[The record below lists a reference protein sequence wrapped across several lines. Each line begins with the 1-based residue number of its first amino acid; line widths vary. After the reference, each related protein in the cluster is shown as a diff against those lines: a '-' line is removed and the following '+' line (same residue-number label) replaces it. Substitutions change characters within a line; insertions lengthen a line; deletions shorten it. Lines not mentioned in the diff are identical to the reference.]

1 MPAYMIAL
9 AVCMG
14 LQAVNRT
21 FPGKNGLLLTWLMYA
36 FEALLYVLGI
46 YLGIH
51 PSPDTPTVSF
61 IAFLLAV
68 PLLFV
73 MRPIQHILNVV
84 FFDGIFILTCF
95 LFKSKET
102 LPVDILDGVVFGAVS
117 CIISTFI
124 MLSMHE
130 NFSIRHKLLGI
141 AETDL
146 NVGLKN
152 RNAYES
158 QMRDYPMHCSSTLS
172 CVYLD
177 VNGLHEL
184 NNTRGHA
191 AGDEML
197 KTVAAK
203 VRDIFGEEYSYRV
216 GGDEFVAFAMDKLL
230 RRIGLSGRSIVPML
244 IGFGCTVPGV
254 MASRTLPSE
263 RDRKMTIL
271 LTPFMSCSAK
281 LPIYSLFAVTF
292 FPEYAALVMVGLY
305 FLGILVGIG
314 MAFLLKGTLFKG
326 EAVPFV
332 MELPNYRLPGL
343 KNVAQLLWEK
353 ARDFLERAFT
363 VIFLATIIIWF
374 LQNFDFQLS
383 LTADPQE
390 SILAWIAS
398 GIAPLF
404 APLGFGDWRVS
415 TALITG
421 FMAKES
427 VVSTLTILYGS
438 AAALGAALSPAAAAP
453 LLVFCLLYTP
463 CIAAVASVKREMGGR
478 WATVMVVNQCVVA
491 WLAALVVR
499 FLAVAVL

>member
-1 MPAYMIAL
+1 MRWIFSFWELHDKIRKTRRIKGKVRPRAVRGRMRFEKRMAMEALRRLLYAEMSREEYKACLPDIQSSNRQRVTAYLGIACAFLTVLGILSGALEFLRPNMLAYMIAL

-14 LQAVNRT
+14 LQAVNRA

-51 PSPDTPTVSF
+51 PSPDAPTVSF

-102 LPVDILDGVVFGAVS
+102 LPVDILDGMVFGAVS

-158 QMRDYPMHCSSTLS
+158 QMHDYPMHCSSTLS

-203 VRDIFGEEYSYRV
+203 VRDIFGEKYSYRV
-216 GGDEFVAFAMDKLL
+216 GGDEFVAFAMDKSAEEM
-230 RRIGLSGRSIVPML
+230 RAL
-244 IGFGCTVPGV
+244 IHKLVQEVDEAGYSVAVGT
-254 MASRTLPSE
+254 ATH
-263 RDRKMTIL
+263 
-271 LTPFMSCSAK
+271 SAGG
-281 LPIYSLFAVTF
+281 IDMEV
-292 FPEYAALVMVGLY
+292 LVKSAETRMYL
-305 FLGILVGIG
+305 
-314 MAFLLKGTLFKG
+314 AK
-326 EAVPFV
+326 E
-332 MELPNYRLPGL
+332 EHYRLAG
-343 KNVAQLLWEK
+343 KT
-353 ARDFLERAFT
+353 R
-363 VIFLATIIIWF
+363 
-374 LQNFDFQLS
+374 
-383 LTADPQE
+383 
-390 SILAWIAS
+390 
-398 GIAPLF
+398 G
-404 APLGFGDWRVS
+404 
-415 TALITG
+415 
-421 FMAKES
+421 
-427 VVSTLTILYGS
+427 
-438 AAALGAALSPAAAAP
+438 
-453 LLVFCLLYTP
+453 
-463 CIAAVASVKREMGGR
+463 
-478 WATVMVVNQCVVA
+478 
-491 WLAALVVR
+491 
-499 FLAVAVL
+499 

>member
-1 MPAYMIAL
+1 MRWIFSFWELHDKIRKTRRIKGKVRPRAVRGRMRFEKRMAMEALRKLLYAEMSREEYKACLPDIQRSNRQRVTAYLGIACAFLTVLWILSGALEFLRPNMLAYMIAL

-14 LQAVNRT
+14 LQAVNRA

-216 GGDEFVAFAMDKLL
+216 GGDEFVAFAMDKSAEEM
-230 RRIGLSGRSIVPML
+230 RAL
-244 IGFGCTVPGV
+244 IHKLVQEVDEAGYSVAVGT
-254 MASRTLPSE
+254 ATH
-263 RDRKMTIL
+263 
-271 LTPFMSCSAK
+271 SAGG
-281 LPIYSLFAVTF
+281 IDMEV
-292 FPEYAALVMVGLY
+292 LVKSAETRMYL
-305 FLGILVGIG
+305 
-314 MAFLLKGTLFKG
+314 AK
-326 EAVPFV
+326 E
-332 MELPNYRLPGL
+332 EHYRLAG
-343 KNVAQLLWEK
+343 KT
-353 ARDFLERAFT
+353 R
-363 VIFLATIIIWF
+363 
-374 LQNFDFQLS
+374 
-383 LTADPQE
+383 
-390 SILAWIAS
+390 
-398 GIAPLF
+398 G
-404 APLGFGDWRVS
+404 
-415 TALITG
+415 
-421 FMAKES
+421 
-427 VVSTLTILYGS
+427 
-438 AAALGAALSPAAAAP
+438 
-453 LLVFCLLYTP
+453 
-463 CIAAVASVKREMGGR
+463 
-478 WATVMVVNQCVVA
+478 
-491 WLAALVVR
+491 
-499 FLAVAVL
+499 

>member
-1 MPAYMIAL
+1 MEALRRLLLYAEMSREKYKACLPDIQRSNRQRVTAYLGIACAFLTVLWILSGVLEFLRPNMLAYMIAL

-46 YLGIH
+46 H

-84 FFDGIFILTCF
+84 FFDGVFILTCF

-102 LPVDILDGVVFGAVS
+102 LPVDILDGMVFGAVS

-158 QMRDYPMHCSSTLS
+158 QMHDYPMHCSSTLS

-203 VRDIFGEEYSYRV
+203 VRDIFGEKYSYRV
-216 GGDEFVAFAMDKLL
+216 GGDEFVAFAMDKSAEEM
-230 RRIGLSGRSIVPML
+230 RAL
-244 IGFGCTVPGV
+244 IHKLVQEVDEAGYSVAVGT
-254 MASRTLPSE
+254 ATH
-263 RDRKMTIL
+263 
-271 LTPFMSCSAK
+271 SAGG
-281 LPIYSLFAVTF
+281 IDMEV
-292 FPEYAALVMVGLY
+292 LVKSAETRMYL
-305 FLGILVGIG
+305 
-314 MAFLLKGTLFKG
+314 AK
-326 EAVPFV
+326 E
-332 MELPNYRLPGL
+332 ENYRLAG
-343 KNVAQLLWEK
+343 KT
-353 ARDFLERAFT
+353 R
-363 VIFLATIIIWF
+363 
-374 LQNFDFQLS
+374 
-383 LTADPQE
+383 
-390 SILAWIAS
+390 
-398 GIAPLF
+398 G
-404 APLGFGDWRVS
+404 
-415 TALITG
+415 
-421 FMAKES
+421 
-427 VVSTLTILYGS
+427 
-438 AAALGAALSPAAAAP
+438 
-453 LLVFCLLYTP
+453 
-463 CIAAVASVKREMGGR
+463 
-478 WATVMVVNQCVVA
+478 
-491 WLAALVVR
+491 
-499 FLAVAVL
+499 

>member
-1 MPAYMIAL
+1 MRWIFSFWELHDKIRKTRRIKGKVRPRAVRGRMRFEKRMAMEALRRLLYAEMSREEYKACLPDIQSSNRQRVTAYLGIACAFLTVLWILSGALEFLRPNMLAYMIAL

-14 LQAVNRT
+14 LQAVNRA

-51 PSPDTPTVSF
+51 PSPDAPTVSF

-102 LPVDILDGVVFGAVS
+102 LPVDILDGMVFGAVS

-146 NVGLKN
+146 NVSLKN

-158 QMRDYPMHCSSTLS
+158 QMHDYPMHCSSTLS

-203 VRDIFGEEYSYRV
+203 VRDIFGEKYSYRV
-216 GGDEFVAFAMDKLL
+216 GGDEFVAFAMDKSAEEM
-230 RRIGLSGRSIVPML
+230 RAL
-244 IGFGCTVPGV
+244 IHKLVQEVDEAGYSVAVGT
-254 MASRTLPSE
+254 ATH
-263 RDRKMTIL
+263 
-271 LTPFMSCSAK
+271 SAGG
-281 LPIYSLFAVTF
+281 IDMEV
-292 FPEYAALVMVGLY
+292 LVKSAETRMYL
-305 FLGILVGIG
+305 
-314 MAFLLKGTLFKG
+314 AK
-326 EAVPFV
+326 E
-332 MELPNYRLPGL
+332 EHYRLAG
-343 KNVAQLLWEK
+343 KT
-353 ARDFLERAFT
+353 R
-363 VIFLATIIIWF
+363 
-374 LQNFDFQLS
+374 
-383 LTADPQE
+383 
-390 SILAWIAS
+390 
-398 GIAPLF
+398 G
-404 APLGFGDWRVS
+404 
-415 TALITG
+415 
-421 FMAKES
+421 
-427 VVSTLTILYGS
+427 
-438 AAALGAALSPAAAAP
+438 
-453 LLVFCLLYTP
+453 
-463 CIAAVASVKREMGGR
+463 
-478 WATVMVVNQCVVA
+478 
-491 WLAALVVR
+491 
-499 FLAVAVL
+499 

>member
-1 MPAYMIAL
+1 MRWIFSFWELHDKIRKNRRIKGKVRPRAVRGRMRFEKRMAMEALRKLLYAEMSREEYKACLPDIQRSNRQRVTAYLGIACAFLTVLWILSGALEFLRPNMPAYMIAL

-102 LPVDILDGVVFGAVS
+102 LPVDILDGMVFGAVS

-216 GGDEFVAFAMDKLL
+216 GGDEFVAFAMDKSAEEM
-230 RRIGLSGRSIVPML
+230 RAL
-244 IGFGCTVPGV
+244 IHKLVQEVDEAGYSVAVGT
-254 MASRTLPSE
+254 ATH
-263 RDRKMTIL
+263 
-271 LTPFMSCSAK
+271 SAGG
-281 LPIYSLFAVTF
+281 IDMEV
-292 FPEYAALVMVGLY
+292 LVKSAETRMYL
-305 FLGILVGIG
+305 
-314 MAFLLKGTLFKG
+314 AK
-326 EAVPFV
+326 E
-332 MELPNYRLPGL
+332 EHYRLAG
-343 KNVAQLLWEK
+343 K
-353 ARDFLERAFT
+353 T
-363 VIFLATIIIWF
+363 
-374 LQNFDFQLS
+374 
-383 LTADPQE
+383 
-390 SILAWIAS
+390 
-398 GIAPLF
+398 
-404 APLGFGDWRVS
+404 
-415 TALITG
+415 
-421 FMAKES
+421 
-427 VVSTLTILYGS
+427 
-438 AAALGAALSPAAAAP
+438 
-453 LLVFCLLYTP
+453 
-463 CIAAVASVKREMGGR
+463 RE
-478 WATVMVVNQCVVA
+478 
-491 WLAALVVR
+491 
-499 FLAVAVL
+499 

>member
-1 MPAYMIAL
+1 MRWMFSFWELHDKIRKTRRTKGKVRPRAVRGRMRFEKRMAMEALRRLLYAEMSREEYKACLPDIQRSNRQRVTAYLGIACAFLTVLWILSGALEFLRPNMLAYMIAL

-102 LPVDILDGVVFGAVS
+102 LPVDILDGMVFGAVS

-158 QMRDYPMHCSSTLS
+158 QMHDYPMHCSSTLS

-216 GGDEFVAFAMDKLL
+216 GGDEFVAFAMDKSAEEM
-230 RRIGLSGRSIVPML
+230 RAL
-244 IGFGCTVPGV
+244 IHKLVQEVDEAGYSVAVGT
-254 MASRTLPSE
+254 ATH
-263 RDRKMTIL
+263 
-271 LTPFMSCSAK
+271 SAGG
-281 LPIYSLFAVTF
+281 IDMEV
-292 FPEYAALVMVGLY
+292 LVKSAETRMYL
-305 FLGILVGIG
+305 
-314 MAFLLKGTLFKG
+314 AK
-326 EAVPFV
+326 E
-332 MELPNYRLPGL
+332 EHYRLAG
-343 KNVAQLLWEK
+343 KT
-353 ARDFLERAFT
+353 R
-363 VIFLATIIIWF
+363 
-374 LQNFDFQLS
+374 
-383 LTADPQE
+383 
-390 SILAWIAS
+390 
-398 GIAPLF
+398 G
-404 APLGFGDWRVS
+404 
-415 TALITG
+415 
-421 FMAKES
+421 
-427 VVSTLTILYGS
+427 
-438 AAALGAALSPAAAAP
+438 
-453 LLVFCLLYTP
+453 
-463 CIAAVASVKREMGGR
+463 
-478 WATVMVVNQCVVA
+478 
-491 WLAALVVR
+491 
-499 FLAVAVL
+499 

>member
-1 MPAYMIAL
+1 MFSFWELHDKIRKTRRIKGKVRPRAVRGRMRFEKRMAMEALRRLLYAEMSREEYKACLPDIQRSNRQRVTAYLGIACAFLTVLWILSGALEFLRPNMLAYMIAL

-14 LQAVNRT
+14 LQAVNRA

-216 GGDEFVAFAMDKLL
+216 GGDEFVAFAMDKSAEEM
-230 RRIGLSGRSIVPML
+230 RAL
-244 IGFGCTVPGV
+244 IHKLVQEVDEAGYSVAVGT
-254 MASRTLPSE
+254 ATH
-263 RDRKMTIL
+263 
-271 LTPFMSCSAK
+271 SAGG
-281 LPIYSLFAVTF
+281 IDMEV
-292 FPEYAALVMVGLY
+292 LVKSAETRMYL
-305 FLGILVGIG
+305 
-314 MAFLLKGTLFKG
+314 AK
-326 EAVPFV
+326 E
-332 MELPNYRLPGL
+332 EHYRLAG
-343 KNVAQLLWEK
+343 K
-353 ARDFLERAFT
+353 T
-363 VIFLATIIIWF
+363 
-374 LQNFDFQLS
+374 
-383 LTADPQE
+383 
-390 SILAWIAS
+390 
-398 GIAPLF
+398 
-404 APLGFGDWRVS
+404 
-415 TALITG
+415 
-421 FMAKES
+421 
-427 VVSTLTILYGS
+427 
-438 AAALGAALSPAAAAP
+438 
-453 LLVFCLLYTP
+453 
-463 CIAAVASVKREMGGR
+463 RE
-478 WATVMVVNQCVVA
+478 
-491 WLAALVVR
+491 
-499 FLAVAVL
+499 

>member
-1 MPAYMIAL
+1 MFSFWELHDKIRKTRRTKGKVRPRAVRGRMRFEKRMAMEALRRLLYAEMSREEYKACLPDIQRSNRQRVTAYLGIACAFLTVLWILSGALEFLRPNMLAYMIAL

-14 LQAVNRT
+14 LQAVNRA

-73 MRPIQHILNVV
+73 MRPIQHILNIV
-84 FFDGIFILTCF
+84 FFDGVFILTCF

-102 LPVDILDGVVFGAVS
+102 LPVDILDGMVFGAVS

-203 VRDIFGEEYSYRV
+203 VRDIFGKEYSYRV
-216 GGDEFVAFAMDKLL
+216 GGDEFVAFAMDKSAEEM
-230 RRIGLSGRSIVPML
+230 RAL
-244 IGFGCTVPGV
+244 IHKLVQEVDEAGYSVAVGT
-254 MASRTLPSE
+254 ATH
-263 RDRKMTIL
+263 
-271 LTPFMSCSAK
+271 SAGG
-281 LPIYSLFAVTF
+281 SDMEV
-292 FPEYAALVMVGLY
+292 LVKSAETRMYL
-305 FLGILVGIG
+305 
-314 MAFLLKGTLFKG
+314 AK
-326 EAVPFV
+326 E
-332 MELPNYRLPGL
+332 EHYRLAG
-343 KNVAQLLWEK
+343 K
-353 ARDFLERAFT
+353 T
-363 VIFLATIIIWF
+363 
-374 LQNFDFQLS
+374 
-383 LTADPQE
+383 
-390 SILAWIAS
+390 
-398 GIAPLF
+398 
-404 APLGFGDWRVS
+404 
-415 TALITG
+415 
-421 FMAKES
+421 
-427 VVSTLTILYGS
+427 
-438 AAALGAALSPAAAAP
+438 
-453 LLVFCLLYTP
+453 
-463 CIAAVASVKREMGGR
+463 RE
-478 WATVMVVNQCVVA
+478 
-491 WLAALVVR
+491 
-499 FLAVAVL
+499 

>member
-1 MPAYMIAL
+1 MRWIFSFWELHDKIRKTRRIKGKVRPRAVRGRMRFEKRMAMEALRRLLYAEMSREEYKACLPDIQRSNRQRVTAYLGIACAFLTVLWILSGALEFLRPNMPAYMIAL

-216 GGDEFVAFAMDKLL
+216 GGDEFVAFAMDKSAEEM
-230 RRIGLSGRSIVPML
+230 RAL
-244 IGFGCTVPGV
+244 IHKLVQEVDEAGYSVAVGT
-254 MASRTLPSE
+254 ATH
-263 RDRKMTIL
+263 
-271 LTPFMSCSAK
+271 SAGG
-281 LPIYSLFAVTF
+281 IDMEV
-292 FPEYAALVMVGLY
+292 LVKSAETRMYL
-305 FLGILVGIG
+305 
-314 MAFLLKGTLFKG
+314 AK
-326 EAVPFV
+326 E
-332 MELPNYRLPGL
+332 EHYRLAG
-343 KNVAQLLWEK
+343 KT
-353 ARDFLERAFT
+353 R
-363 VIFLATIIIWF
+363 
-374 LQNFDFQLS
+374 
-383 LTADPQE
+383 
-390 SILAWIAS
+390 
-398 GIAPLF
+398 G
-404 APLGFGDWRVS
+404 
-415 TALITG
+415 
-421 FMAKES
+421 
-427 VVSTLTILYGS
+427 
-438 AAALGAALSPAAAAP
+438 
-453 LLVFCLLYTP
+453 
-463 CIAAVASVKREMGGR
+463 
-478 WATVMVVNQCVVA
+478 
-491 WLAALVVR
+491 
-499 FLAVAVL
+499 

>member
-1 MPAYMIAL
+1 MRWIFSFWELHDKIRKTRRIKGKVRPRAVRGRMRFEKRMAMEALRRLLYAEMSREEYKACLPDIQRSNRQRVTAYLGIACAFLTVLWILSGALEFLRPNMLAYMIAL

-14 LQAVNRT
+14 LQAVNRA

-51 PSPDTPTVSF
+51 PSPDAPTVSF

-102 LPVDILDGVVFGAVS
+102 LPVDILDGMVFGAVS

-158 QMRDYPMHCSSTLS
+158 QMHDYPMHCSSTLS

-216 GGDEFVAFAMDKLL
+216 GGDEFVAFAMDKSAEEM
-230 RRIGLSGRSIVPML
+230 RAL
-244 IGFGCTVPGV
+244 IHKLVQEVDEAGYSVAVGT
-254 MASRTLPSE
+254 ATH
-263 RDRKMTIL
+263 
-271 LTPFMSCSAK
+271 SAGG
-281 LPIYSLFAVTF
+281 IDMEV
-292 FPEYAALVMVGLY
+292 LVKSAETRMYL
-305 FLGILVGIG
+305 
-314 MAFLLKGTLFKG
+314 AK
-326 EAVPFV
+326 E
-332 MELPNYRLPGL
+332 EHYRLAG
-343 KNVAQLLWEK
+343 KT
-353 ARDFLERAFT
+353 R
-363 VIFLATIIIWF
+363 
-374 LQNFDFQLS
+374 
-383 LTADPQE
+383 
-390 SILAWIAS
+390 
-398 GIAPLF
+398 G
-404 APLGFGDWRVS
+404 
-415 TALITG
+415 
-421 FMAKES
+421 
-427 VVSTLTILYGS
+427 
-438 AAALGAALSPAAAAP
+438 
-453 LLVFCLLYTP
+453 
-463 CIAAVASVKREMGGR
+463 
-478 WATVMVVNQCVVA
+478 
-491 WLAALVVR
+491 
-499 FLAVAVL
+499 

>member
-1 MPAYMIAL
+1 MRWMFSFWELHDKIRKTRRIKGEVRPRAVRGRMRFEKRMAMEALRKLLYAEMSREEYKACLPDIQRSNRQRVTAYLGIACAFLTVLWILSGALEFLRPNMLAYMIAL

-14 LQAVNRT
+14 LQAVNRA

-216 GGDEFVAFAMDKLL
+216 GGDEFVAFAMDKSAEEM
-230 RRIGLSGRSIVPML
+230 RAL
-244 IGFGCTVPGV
+244 IHKLVQEVDEAGYSVAVGT
-254 MASRTLPSE
+254 ATH
-263 RDRKMTIL
+263 
-271 LTPFMSCSAK
+271 SAGG
-281 LPIYSLFAVTF
+281 IDMEV
-292 FPEYAALVMVGLY
+292 LVKSAETRMYL
-305 FLGILVGIG
+305 
-314 MAFLLKGTLFKG
+314 AK
-326 EAVPFV
+326 E
-332 MELPNYRLPGL
+332 EHYRLAGKP
-343 KNVAQLLWEK
+343 
-353 ARDFLERAFT
+353 
-363 VIFLATIIIWF
+363 
-374 LQNFDFQLS
+374 
-383 LTADPQE
+383 
-390 SILAWIAS
+390 
-398 GIAPLF
+398 
-404 APLGFGDWRVS
+404 
-415 TALITG
+415 
-421 FMAKES
+421 
-427 VVSTLTILYGS
+427 
-438 AAALGAALSPAAAAP
+438 
-453 LLVFCLLYTP
+453 
-463 CIAAVASVKREMGGR
+463 RE
-478 WATVMVVNQCVVA
+478 
-491 WLAALVVR
+491 
-499 FLAVAVL
+499 

>member
-1 MPAYMIAL
+1 MRWMFSFWELHDKIRKTRRIKGKVRPRAVRGRMRFEKRMAMEALRKLLYAEMSREEYKACLPDIQRSNRHRVTAYLGIACAFLTVLWILSGALEFLRPNMPAYMIAL

-102 LPVDILDGVVFGAVS
+102 LPIDILDGMVFGAVS

-216 GGDEFVAFAMDKLL
+216 GGDEFVAFAMDKSAEEM
-230 RRIGLSGRSIVPML
+230 RAL
-244 IGFGCTVPGV
+244 IHKLVQEVDEAGYSVAVGT
-254 MASRTLPSE
+254 ATH
-263 RDRKMTIL
+263 
-271 LTPFMSCSAK
+271 SAGG
-281 LPIYSLFAVTF
+281 IDMEV
-292 FPEYAALVMVGLY
+292 LVKSAETRMYL
-305 FLGILVGIG
+305 
-314 MAFLLKGTLFKG
+314 AK
-326 EAVPFV
+326 E
-332 MELPNYRLPGL
+332 EHYRLAG
-343 KNVAQLLWEK
+343 KT
-353 ARDFLERAFT
+353 R
-363 VIFLATIIIWF
+363 
-374 LQNFDFQLS
+374 
-383 LTADPQE
+383 
-390 SILAWIAS
+390 
-398 GIAPLF
+398 G
-404 APLGFGDWRVS
+404 
-415 TALITG
+415 
-421 FMAKES
+421 
-427 VVSTLTILYGS
+427 
-438 AAALGAALSPAAAAP
+438 
-453 LLVFCLLYTP
+453 
-463 CIAAVASVKREMGGR
+463 
-478 WATVMVVNQCVVA
+478 
-491 WLAALVVR
+491 
-499 FLAVAVL
+499 

>member
-1 MPAYMIAL
+1 MFSFWELHDKIRKTRRTKGKVRPRAVRGRMRFEKRMAMEALRKLLYAEMSREEYKACLPDIQRSNRQRVTAYLGIACAFLTVLWILSGALEFLRPNMLAYMIAL

-158 QMRDYPMHCSSTLS
+158 QMHDYPMHCSSTLS

-216 GGDEFVAFAMDKLL
+216 GGDEFVAFAMDKSAEEM
-230 RRIGLSGRSIVPML
+230 RAL
-244 IGFGCTVPGV
+244 IHKLVQEVDEAGYSVAVGT
-254 MASRTLPSE
+254 ATH
-263 RDRKMTIL
+263 
-271 LTPFMSCSAK
+271 SAGG
-281 LPIYSLFAVTF
+281 IDMEV
-292 FPEYAALVMVGLY
+292 LVKSAETRMYL
-305 FLGILVGIG
+305 
-314 MAFLLKGTLFKG
+314 AK
-326 EAVPFV
+326 E
-332 MELPNYRLPGL
+332 EHYRLAG
-343 KNVAQLLWEK
+343 KT
-353 ARDFLERAFT
+353 R
-363 VIFLATIIIWF
+363 
-374 LQNFDFQLS
+374 
-383 LTADPQE
+383 
-390 SILAWIAS
+390 
-398 GIAPLF
+398 G
-404 APLGFGDWRVS
+404 
-415 TALITG
+415 
-421 FMAKES
+421 
-427 VVSTLTILYGS
+427 
-438 AAALGAALSPAAAAP
+438 
-453 LLVFCLLYTP
+453 
-463 CIAAVASVKREMGGR
+463 
-478 WATVMVVNQCVVA
+478 
-491 WLAALVVR
+491 
-499 FLAVAVL
+499 

>member
-1 MPAYMIAL
+1 MFSFWELHDKIGKTRRIKGKVRPRAVRGRMRFEKRMAMEALRRLLYAEMSREEYKACLPDIQRSNRHRVTAYLGIACAFLTVLWILSGALEFLRPNMPAYMIAL

-102 LPVDILDGVVFGAVS
+102 LPVDILDGMVFGAVS

-158 QMRDYPMHCSSTLS
+158 QMHDYPMHCSSTLS

-216 GGDEFVAFAMDKLL
+216 GGDEFVAFAMDKSAEEM
-230 RRIGLSGRSIVPML
+230 RAL
-244 IGFGCTVPGV
+244 IHKLVQEVDEAGYSVAVGTG
-254 MASRTLPSE
+254 TH
-263 RDRKMTIL
+263 
-271 LTPFMSCSAK
+271 SAGG
-281 LPIYSLFAVTF
+281 IDMEV
-292 FPEYAALVMVGLY
+292 LVKSAETRMYL
-305 FLGILVGIG
+305 
-314 MAFLLKGTLFKG
+314 AK
-326 EAVPFV
+326 E
-332 MELPNYRLPGL
+332 EHYRLAG
-343 KNVAQLLWEK
+343 KT
-353 ARDFLERAFT
+353 R
-363 VIFLATIIIWF
+363 
-374 LQNFDFQLS
+374 
-383 LTADPQE
+383 
-390 SILAWIAS
+390 
-398 GIAPLF
+398 G
-404 APLGFGDWRVS
+404 
-415 TALITG
+415 
-421 FMAKES
+421 
-427 VVSTLTILYGS
+427 
-438 AAALGAALSPAAAAP
+438 
-453 LLVFCLLYTP
+453 
-463 CIAAVASVKREMGGR
+463 
-478 WATVMVVNQCVVA
+478 
-491 WLAALVVR
+491 
-499 FLAVAVL
+499 

>member
-1 MPAYMIAL
+1 MRWIFSFWELHDKIRKTRRIKGEVRPRAVRGRMRFEKRMAMEALRRLLYAEMSREEYKACLPDIQRSNRQRVTAYLGIACAFLTVLWILSGALEFLRPNMLAYMIAL

-14 LQAVNRT
+14 LQAVNRA

-216 GGDEFVAFAMDKLL
+216 GGDEFVAFAMDKSAEEM
-230 RRIGLSGRSIVPML
+230 RAL
-244 IGFGCTVPGV
+244 IHKLVQEVDEAGYSVAVGT
-254 MASRTLPSE
+254 ATH
-263 RDRKMTIL
+263 
-271 LTPFMSCSAK
+271 SAGG
-281 LPIYSLFAVTF
+281 IDMEV
-292 FPEYAALVMVGLY
+292 LVKSAETRMYL
-305 FLGILVGIG
+305 
-314 MAFLLKGTLFKG
+314 AK
-326 EAVPFV
+326 E
-332 MELPNYRLPGL
+332 EHYRLAG
-343 KNVAQLLWEK
+343 KT
-353 ARDFLERAFT
+353 R
-363 VIFLATIIIWF
+363 
-374 LQNFDFQLS
+374 
-383 LTADPQE
+383 
-390 SILAWIAS
+390 
-398 GIAPLF
+398 G
-404 APLGFGDWRVS
+404 
-415 TALITG
+415 
-421 FMAKES
+421 
-427 VVSTLTILYGS
+427 
-438 AAALGAALSPAAAAP
+438 
-453 LLVFCLLYTP
+453 
-463 CIAAVASVKREMGGR
+463 
-478 WATVMVVNQCVVA
+478 
-491 WLAALVVR
+491 
-499 FLAVAVL
+499 

>member
-1 MPAYMIAL
+1 MRWMFSFWELHDKIRKTRRIKGKVRPRAVRGRMRFEKRMAMEALRKLLYAEMSREEYKACLPDIQRSNRQRVTAYLGIACAFLTVLWILSGALEFLRPNMPAYMIAL

-14 LQAVNRT
+14 LQAVNRA

-51 PSPDTPTVSF
+51 PSPDNPTVSF

-102 LPVDILDGVVFGAVS
+102 LPVDILDGMVFGAVS

-158 QMRDYPMHCSSTLS
+158 QMHDYPMHCSSTLS

-216 GGDEFVAFAMDKLL
+216 GGDEFVAFAMDKSAEEM
-230 RRIGLSGRSIVPML
+230 RAL
-244 IGFGCTVPGV
+244 IHKLVQEVDEAGYSVAVGT
-254 MASRTLPSE
+254 ATH
-263 RDRKMTIL
+263 
-271 LTPFMSCSAK
+271 SAGG
-281 LPIYSLFAVTF
+281 IDMEV
-292 FPEYAALVMVGLY
+292 LVKSAETRMYL
-305 FLGILVGIG
+305 
-314 MAFLLKGTLFKG
+314 AK
-326 EAVPFV
+326 E
-332 MELPNYRLPGL
+332 EHYRLAG
-343 KNVAQLLWEK
+343 KT
-353 ARDFLERAFT
+353 R
-363 VIFLATIIIWF
+363 
-374 LQNFDFQLS
+374 
-383 LTADPQE
+383 
-390 SILAWIAS
+390 
-398 GIAPLF
+398 G
-404 APLGFGDWRVS
+404 
-415 TALITG
+415 
-421 FMAKES
+421 
-427 VVSTLTILYGS
+427 
-438 AAALGAALSPAAAAP
+438 
-453 LLVFCLLYTP
+453 
-463 CIAAVASVKREMGGR
+463 
-478 WATVMVVNQCVVA
+478 
-491 WLAALVVR
+491 
-499 FLAVAVL
+499 

>member
-1 MPAYMIAL
+1 MFSFWELHDKIRKTRRIKGEVRPRAVRGRMRFEKRMAMEALRRLLYAEMSREEYKACLPDIQRSNRQRVTAYLGIACAFLTVLWILSGALEFLRPNMLAYMIAL

-14 LQAVNRT
+14 LQAVNRA

-216 GGDEFVAFAMDKLL
+216 GGDEFVAFAMDKSAEEM
-230 RRIGLSGRSIVPML
+230 RAL
-244 IGFGCTVPGV
+244 IHKLVQEVDEAGYSVAVGT
-254 MASRTLPSE
+254 ATH
-263 RDRKMTIL
+263 
-271 LTPFMSCSAK
+271 SAGG
-281 LPIYSLFAVTF
+281 IDMEV
-292 FPEYAALVMVGLY
+292 LVKSAETRMYL
-305 FLGILVGIG
+305 
-314 MAFLLKGTLFKG
+314 AK
-326 EAVPFV
+326 E
-332 MELPNYRLPGL
+332 EHYRLAGKP
-343 KNVAQLLWEK
+343 
-353 ARDFLERAFT
+353 
-363 VIFLATIIIWF
+363 
-374 LQNFDFQLS
+374 
-383 LTADPQE
+383 
-390 SILAWIAS
+390 
-398 GIAPLF
+398 
-404 APLGFGDWRVS
+404 
-415 TALITG
+415 
-421 FMAKES
+421 
-427 VVSTLTILYGS
+427 
-438 AAALGAALSPAAAAP
+438 
-453 LLVFCLLYTP
+453 
-463 CIAAVASVKREMGGR
+463 RE
-478 WATVMVVNQCVVA
+478 
-491 WLAALVVR
+491 
-499 FLAVAVL
+499 

>member
-1 MPAYMIAL
+1 MRWIFSFWELHDKIGKTRRIKGKVRPRAVRGRMRFEKRMDMEALRKLLYAEMSREEYKACLPDIQRSNRQRVTAYLGIACAFLTVLWILSGALEFLRPNMPAYMIAL

-102 LPVDILDGVVFGAVS
+102 LPVDILDGMVFGAVS

-158 QMRDYPMHCSSTLS
+158 QMHDYPMHCSSTLS

-216 GGDEFVAFAMDKLL
+216 GGDEFVAFAMDKSAEEM
-230 RRIGLSGRSIVPML
+230 RAL
-244 IGFGCTVPGV
+244 IHKLVQEVDEAGYSVAVGT
-254 MASRTLPSE
+254 ATH
-263 RDRKMTIL
+263 
-271 LTPFMSCSAK
+271 SAGG
-281 LPIYSLFAVTF
+281 IDMEV
-292 FPEYAALVMVGLY
+292 LVKSAETRMYL
-305 FLGILVGIG
+305 
-314 MAFLLKGTLFKG
+314 AK
-326 EAVPFV
+326 E
-332 MELPNYRLPGL
+332 EHYRLAG
-343 KNVAQLLWEK
+343 KT
-353 ARDFLERAFT
+353 R
-363 VIFLATIIIWF
+363 
-374 LQNFDFQLS
+374 
-383 LTADPQE
+383 
-390 SILAWIAS
+390 
-398 GIAPLF
+398 G
-404 APLGFGDWRVS
+404 
-415 TALITG
+415 
-421 FMAKES
+421 
-427 VVSTLTILYGS
+427 
-438 AAALGAALSPAAAAP
+438 
-453 LLVFCLLYTP
+453 
-463 CIAAVASVKREMGGR
+463 
-478 WATVMVVNQCVVA
+478 
-491 WLAALVVR
+491 
-499 FLAVAVL
+499 

>member
-1 MPAYMIAL
+1 MFSFWELHDKIRKTRRTKGKVRPRAVRGRMRFEKRMAMEALRRLLYAEMSREEYKACLPDIQRSNRQRVTAYLGIACAFLTVLWILSGALEFLRPNMLAYMIAL

-158 QMRDYPMHCSSTLS
+158 QMHDYPMHCSSTLS

-216 GGDEFVAFAMDKLL
+216 GGDEFVAFAMDKSAEEM
-230 RRIGLSGRSIVPML
+230 RAL
-244 IGFGCTVPGV
+244 IHKLVQEVDEAGYSVAVGT
-254 MASRTLPSE
+254 ATH
-263 RDRKMTIL
+263 
-271 LTPFMSCSAK
+271 SAGG
-281 LPIYSLFAVTF
+281 IDMEV
-292 FPEYAALVMVGLY
+292 LVKSAETRMYL
-305 FLGILVGIG
+305 
-314 MAFLLKGTLFKG
+314 AK
-326 EAVPFV
+326 E
-332 MELPNYRLPGL
+332 EHYRLAG
-343 KNVAQLLWEK
+343 KT
-353 ARDFLERAFT
+353 R
-363 VIFLATIIIWF
+363 
-374 LQNFDFQLS
+374 
-383 LTADPQE
+383 
-390 SILAWIAS
+390 
-398 GIAPLF
+398 G
-404 APLGFGDWRVS
+404 
-415 TALITG
+415 
-421 FMAKES
+421 
-427 VVSTLTILYGS
+427 
-438 AAALGAALSPAAAAP
+438 
-453 LLVFCLLYTP
+453 
-463 CIAAVASVKREMGGR
+463 
-478 WATVMVVNQCVVA
+478 
-491 WLAALVVR
+491 
-499 FLAVAVL
+499 

>member
-1 MPAYMIAL
+1 MRWMFSFWELHDKIRKTRRTKGKVRPRAVRGRMRFEKRMAMEALRRLLYAEMSREEYKACLPDIQRSNRQRVTAYLGIACAFLTVLWILSGALEFLRPNMPAYMIAL

-102 LPVDILDGVVFGAVS
+102 LPVDILDGMVFGAVS

-158 QMRDYPMHCSSTLS
+158 QMHDYPMHCSSTLS

-184 NNTRGHA
+184 NNTKGHD
-191 AGDEML
+191 AGDVML
-197 KTVAAK
+197 KIVAQEMTK
-203 VRDIFGEEYSYRV
+203 IFGRKDTYRI
-216 GGDEFVAFAMDKLL
+216 GGDEFVAFVVDTDL
-230 RRIGLSGRSIVPML
+230 RHVREMMQTLEQAVEAHGYSVAV
-244 IGFGCTVPGV
+244 GCST
-254 MASRTLPSE
+254 
-263 RDRKMTIL
+263 
-271 LTPFMSCSAK
+271 CSA
-281 LPIYSLFAVTF
+281 
-292 FPEYAALVMVGLY
+292 G
-305 FLGILVGIG
+305 GIQI
-314 MAFLLKGTLFKG
+314 K
-326 EAVPFV
+326 
-332 MELPNYRLPGL
+332 
-343 KNVAQLLWEK
+343 
-353 ARDFLERAFT
+353 
-363 VIFLATIIIWF
+363 
-374 LQNFDFQLS
+374 
-383 LTADPQE
+383 
-390 SILAWIAS
+390 
-398 GIAPLF
+398 
-404 APLGFGDWRVS
+404 
-415 TALITG
+415 ALIKQAETR
-421 FMAKES
+421 MYDAKDEHYRS
-427 VVSTLTILYGS
+427 RGI
-438 AAALGAALSPAAAAP
+438 
-453 LLVFCLLYTP
+453 
-463 CIAAVASVKREMGGR
+463 
-478 WATVMVVNQCVVA
+478 QH
-491 WLAALVVR
+491 
-499 FLAVAVL
+499 

>member
-1 MPAYMIAL
+1 MFSFWELHDKIRKTRRTKGKVRPRAVRGRMRFEKRMAMEALRRLLYAEMSREEYKACLPDIQRSNRQRVTAYLGIACAFLTVLWILSGALEFLRPNMLAYMIAL

-14 LQAVNRT
+14 LQAVNRA

-216 GGDEFVAFAMDKLL
+216 GGDEFVAFAMDKSAEEM
-230 RRIGLSGRSIVPML
+230 RAL
-244 IGFGCTVPGV
+244 IHKLVQEVDEAGYSVAVGT
-254 MASRTLPSE
+254 ATH
-263 RDRKMTIL
+263 
-271 LTPFMSCSAK
+271 SAGG
-281 LPIYSLFAVTF
+281 IDMEV
-292 FPEYAALVMVGLY
+292 LVKSAETRMYL
-305 FLGILVGIG
+305 
-314 MAFLLKGTLFKG
+314 AK
-326 EAVPFV
+326 E
-332 MELPNYRLPGL
+332 EHYRLAG
-343 KNVAQLLWEK
+343 K
-353 ARDFLERAFT
+353 T
-363 VIFLATIIIWF
+363 
-374 LQNFDFQLS
+374 
-383 LTADPQE
+383 
-390 SILAWIAS
+390 
-398 GIAPLF
+398 
-404 APLGFGDWRVS
+404 
-415 TALITG
+415 
-421 FMAKES
+421 
-427 VVSTLTILYGS
+427 
-438 AAALGAALSPAAAAP
+438 
-453 LLVFCLLYTP
+453 
-463 CIAAVASVKREMGGR
+463 RE
-478 WATVMVVNQCVVA
+478 
-491 WLAALVVR
+491 
-499 FLAVAVL
+499 

>member
-1 MPAYMIAL
+1 MFSFWELHDKIRKTRRIKGKVRPRAVRGRMRFEKRMAMEALRRLLYAEMSREEYKACLPDIQSSNRQRVTAYLGIACAFLTVLWILSGALEFLRPNMLAYMIAL

-14 LQAVNRT
+14 LQAVNRA

-51 PSPDTPTVSF
+51 PSPDAPTVSF

-102 LPVDILDGVVFGAVS
+102 LPVDILDGMVFGAVS

-158 QMRDYPMHCSSTLS
+158 QMHDYPMHCSSTLS

-216 GGDEFVAFAMDKLL
+216 GGDEFVAFAMDKSAEEM
-230 RRIGLSGRSIVPML
+230 RAL
-244 IGFGCTVPGV
+244 IHKLVQEVDEAGYSVAVGT
-254 MASRTLPSE
+254 ATH
-263 RDRKMTIL
+263 
-271 LTPFMSCSAK
+271 SAGG
-281 LPIYSLFAVTF
+281 IDMEV
-292 FPEYAALVMVGLY
+292 LVKSAETRMYL
-305 FLGILVGIG
+305 
-314 MAFLLKGTLFKG
+314 AK
-326 EAVPFV
+326 E
-332 MELPNYRLPGL
+332 EHYRLAG
-343 KNVAQLLWEK
+343 K
-353 ARDFLERAFT
+353 T
-363 VIFLATIIIWF
+363 
-374 LQNFDFQLS
+374 
-383 LTADPQE
+383 
-390 SILAWIAS
+390 
-398 GIAPLF
+398 
-404 APLGFGDWRVS
+404 
-415 TALITG
+415 
-421 FMAKES
+421 
-427 VVSTLTILYGS
+427 
-438 AAALGAALSPAAAAP
+438 
-453 LLVFCLLYTP
+453 
-463 CIAAVASVKREMGGR
+463 RE
-478 WATVMVVNQCVVA
+478 
-491 WLAALVVR
+491 
-499 FLAVAVL
+499 

>member
-1 MPAYMIAL
+1 MRWMFSFWELHDKIRKTRRIKGKVRPRAVRGRMRFEKRMAMEALRRLLYAEMSREEYKACLPDIQRSNRQRVTAYLGIACAFLTVLWILSGALEFLRPNMPAYMIAL

-216 GGDEFVAFAMDKLL
+216 GGDEFVAFAMDKSAEEM
-230 RRIGLSGRSIVPML
+230 RAL
-244 IGFGCTVPGV
+244 IHKLVQEVDEAGYSVAVGT
-254 MASRTLPSE
+254 ATH
-263 RDRKMTIL
+263 
-271 LTPFMSCSAK
+271 SAGG
-281 LPIYSLFAVTF
+281 IDMEV
-292 FPEYAALVMVGLY
+292 LVKSAETRMYL
-305 FLGILVGIG
+305 
-314 MAFLLKGTLFKG
+314 AK
-326 EAVPFV
+326 E
-332 MELPNYRLPGL
+332 EHYRLAG
-343 KNVAQLLWEK
+343 KT
-353 ARDFLERAFT
+353 R
-363 VIFLATIIIWF
+363 
-374 LQNFDFQLS
+374 
-383 LTADPQE
+383 
-390 SILAWIAS
+390 
-398 GIAPLF
+398 G
-404 APLGFGDWRVS
+404 
-415 TALITG
+415 
-421 FMAKES
+421 
-427 VVSTLTILYGS
+427 
-438 AAALGAALSPAAAAP
+438 
-453 LLVFCLLYTP
+453 
-463 CIAAVASVKREMGGR
+463 
-478 WATVMVVNQCVVA
+478 
-491 WLAALVVR
+491 
-499 FLAVAVL
+499 

>member
-1 MPAYMIAL
+1 MRWIFSFWELHDKIRKTRRIKGKVRPREVRGRMRFEKRMAMEALRKLLYAEMSREEYKACLPDIQRSNRQRVTAYLGIACAFLTVLWILSGALEFLRPNMPAYMIAL

-84 FFDGIFILTCF
+84 FFDGVFILTCF

-102 LPVDILDGVVFGAVS
+102 LPVDILDGMVFGAVS

-158 QMRDYPMHCSSTLS
+158 QMHDYPMHCSSTLS

-216 GGDEFVAFAMDKLL
+216 GGDEFVAFAMDK
-230 RRIGLSGRSIVPML
+230 SAEEM
-244 IGFGCTVPGV
+244 
-254 MASRTLPSE
+254 RTLIHKLVQEVDEAGYSVAVG
-263 RDRKMTIL
+263 TA
-271 LTPFMSCSAK
+271 THSAGG
-281 LPIYSLFAVTF
+281 IDMEV
-292 FPEYAALVMVGLY
+292 LVKSAETRMYL
-305 FLGILVGIG
+305 
-314 MAFLLKGTLFKG
+314 AK
-326 EAVPFV
+326 E
-332 MELPNYRLPGL
+332 EHYRLAG
-343 KNVAQLLWEK
+343 KT
-353 ARDFLERAFT
+353 R
-363 VIFLATIIIWF
+363 
-374 LQNFDFQLS
+374 
-383 LTADPQE
+383 
-390 SILAWIAS
+390 
-398 GIAPLF
+398 G
-404 APLGFGDWRVS
+404 
-415 TALITG
+415 
-421 FMAKES
+421 
-427 VVSTLTILYGS
+427 
-438 AAALGAALSPAAAAP
+438 
-453 LLVFCLLYTP
+453 
-463 CIAAVASVKREMGGR
+463 
-478 WATVMVVNQCVVA
+478 
-491 WLAALVVR
+491 
-499 FLAVAVL
+499 

>member
-1 MPAYMIAL
+1 MRWIFSFWELHDKIRKTRRIKGKVRPRAVRGRMRFEKRMAMEALRRLLCAEMSREEYKACLPDIQRSNRQRVTAYLGIACAFLTVLWILSGALEFLRPNMPAYMIAL

-102 LPVDILDGVVFGAVS
+102 LPVDILDGMVFGAVS

-158 QMRDYPMHCSSTLS
+158 QMHDYPMHCSSTLS

-216 GGDEFVAFAMDKLL
+216 GGDEFVAFAMDKSAEEM
-230 RRIGLSGRSIVPML
+230 RAL
-244 IGFGCTVPGV
+244 IHKLVQEVDEAGYSVAVGT
-254 MASRTLPSE
+254 ATH
-263 RDRKMTIL
+263 
-271 LTPFMSCSAK
+271 SAGG
-281 LPIYSLFAVTF
+281 IDMEV
-292 FPEYAALVMVGLY
+292 LVKSAETRMYL
-305 FLGILVGIG
+305 
-314 MAFLLKGTLFKG
+314 AK
-326 EAVPFV
+326 E
-332 MELPNYRLPGL
+332 EHYRLAG
-343 KNVAQLLWEK
+343 K
-353 ARDFLERAFT
+353 T
-363 VIFLATIIIWF
+363 
-374 LQNFDFQLS
+374 
-383 LTADPQE
+383 
-390 SILAWIAS
+390 
-398 GIAPLF
+398 
-404 APLGFGDWRVS
+404 
-415 TALITG
+415 
-421 FMAKES
+421 
-427 VVSTLTILYGS
+427 
-438 AAALGAALSPAAAAP
+438 
-453 LLVFCLLYTP
+453 
-463 CIAAVASVKREMGGR
+463 RE
-478 WATVMVVNQCVVA
+478 
-491 WLAALVVR
+491 
-499 FLAVAVL
+499 

>member
-1 MPAYMIAL
+1 MRWMFSFWELHDKIRKTRRTKGKVRPRAVRGRMRFEKRMAMEALRRLLYAEMSREEYKACLPDIQRSNRQRVTAYLGIACAFLTVLWILSGALEFLRPNMLAYMIAL

-14 LQAVNRT
+14 LQAVNRA

-73 MRPIQHILNVV
+73 MRPIQHILNIV
-84 FFDGIFILTCF
+84 FFDGVFILTCF

-102 LPVDILDGVVFGAVS
+102 LPVDILDGMVFGAVS

-203 VRDIFGEEYSYRV
+203 VRDIFGKEYSYRV
-216 GGDEFVAFAMDKLL
+216 GGDEFVAFAMDKSAEEM
-230 RRIGLSGRSIVPML
+230 RAL
-244 IGFGCTVPGV
+244 IHKLVQEVDEAGYSVAVGT
-254 MASRTLPSE
+254 ATH
-263 RDRKMTIL
+263 
-271 LTPFMSCSAK
+271 SAGG
-281 LPIYSLFAVTF
+281 SDMEV
-292 FPEYAALVMVGLY
+292 LVKSAETRMYL
-305 FLGILVGIG
+305 
-314 MAFLLKGTLFKG
+314 AK
-326 EAVPFV
+326 E
-332 MELPNYRLPGL
+332 EHYRLAG
-343 KNVAQLLWEK
+343 K
-353 ARDFLERAFT
+353 T
-363 VIFLATIIIWF
+363 
-374 LQNFDFQLS
+374 
-383 LTADPQE
+383 
-390 SILAWIAS
+390 
-398 GIAPLF
+398 
-404 APLGFGDWRVS
+404 
-415 TALITG
+415 
-421 FMAKES
+421 
-427 VVSTLTILYGS
+427 
-438 AAALGAALSPAAAAP
+438 
-453 LLVFCLLYTP
+453 
-463 CIAAVASVKREMGGR
+463 RE
-478 WATVMVVNQCVVA
+478 
-491 WLAALVVR
+491 
-499 FLAVAVL
+499 

>member
-1 MPAYMIAL
+1 MFSFWELHDKIRKTRRTKGKVRPRAVRGRMRFEKRMAMEALRRLLYAEMSREEYKACLPDIQRSNRQRVTAYLGIACAFLTVLWILSGALEFLRPNMLAYMIAL

-158 QMRDYPMHCSSTLS
+158 QMHDYPMHCSSTLS

-216 GGDEFVAFAMDKLL
+216 GGDEFVAFAMDK
-230 RRIGLSGRSIVPML
+230 SAEEMSAL
-244 IGFGCTVPGV
+244 IHKLVQEVDEAGYSVAVGT
-254 MASRTLPSE
+254 ATH
-263 RDRKMTIL
+263 
-271 LTPFMSCSAK
+271 SAGG
-281 LPIYSLFAVTF
+281 IDMEV
-292 FPEYAALVMVGLY
+292 LVKSAETRMYL
-305 FLGILVGIG
+305 
-314 MAFLLKGTLFKG
+314 AK
-326 EAVPFV
+326 E
-332 MELPNYRLPGL
+332 EHYRLAG
-343 KNVAQLLWEK
+343 KT
-353 ARDFLERAFT
+353 R
-363 VIFLATIIIWF
+363 
-374 LQNFDFQLS
+374 
-383 LTADPQE
+383 
-390 SILAWIAS
+390 
-398 GIAPLF
+398 G
-404 APLGFGDWRVS
+404 
-415 TALITG
+415 
-421 FMAKES
+421 
-427 VVSTLTILYGS
+427 
-438 AAALGAALSPAAAAP
+438 
-453 LLVFCLLYTP
+453 
-463 CIAAVASVKREMGGR
+463 
-478 WATVMVVNQCVVA
+478 
-491 WLAALVVR
+491 
-499 FLAVAVL
+499 

>member
-1 MPAYMIAL
+1 MFSFWELHDKIRKTRRTKGKVRPRAVRGRMRFEKRMAMEALRKLLYAEMSREEYKACLPDIQRSNRQRVTAYLGIACAFLTVLWILSGALEFLRSNMLAYMIAL

-158 QMRDYPMHCSSTLS
+158 QMHDYPMHCSSTLS

-191 AGDEML
+191 AGDEMI

-216 GGDEFVAFAMDKLL
+216 GGDEFVAFAMDKSAEEM
-230 RRIGLSGRSIVPML
+230 RAL
-244 IGFGCTVPGV
+244 IHKLVQEVDEAGYSVAVGT
-254 MASRTLPSE
+254 ATH
-263 RDRKMTIL
+263 
-271 LTPFMSCSAK
+271 SAGG
-281 LPIYSLFAVTF
+281 IDMEV
-292 FPEYAALVMVGLY
+292 LVKSAETRMYL
-305 FLGILVGIG
+305 
-314 MAFLLKGTLFKG
+314 AK
-326 EAVPFV
+326 E
-332 MELPNYRLPGL
+332 EHYRLAG
-343 KNVAQLLWEK
+343 KT
-353 ARDFLERAFT
+353 R
-363 VIFLATIIIWF
+363 
-374 LQNFDFQLS
+374 
-383 LTADPQE
+383 
-390 SILAWIAS
+390 
-398 GIAPLF
+398 G
-404 APLGFGDWRVS
+404 
-415 TALITG
+415 
-421 FMAKES
+421 
-427 VVSTLTILYGS
+427 
-438 AAALGAALSPAAAAP
+438 
-453 LLVFCLLYTP
+453 
-463 CIAAVASVKREMGGR
+463 
-478 WATVMVVNQCVVA
+478 
-491 WLAALVVR
+491 
-499 FLAVAVL
+499 

>member
-1 MPAYMIAL
+1 MRWIFSFWELHDKIRKTRRIKGKVRPRAVRGRMRFEKRMAMEALRRLLYAEMSREEYKACLPDIQSSNRQRVTAYLGIACAFLTVLWILSGALEFLRPNMLAYMIAL

-14 LQAVNRT
+14 LQAVNRA

-102 LPVDILDGVVFGAVS
+102 LPVDILDGMVFGAVS

-158 QMRDYPMHCSSTLS
+158 QMHDYPMHCSSTLS

-203 VRDIFGEEYSYRV
+203 VRDIFGEKYSYRV
-216 GGDEFVAFAMDKLL
+216 GGDEFVAFAMDKSAEEM
-230 RRIGLSGRSIVPML
+230 RAL
-244 IGFGCTVPGV
+244 IHKLVQEVDEAGYSVAVGT
-254 MASRTLPSE
+254 ATH
-263 RDRKMTIL
+263 
-271 LTPFMSCSAK
+271 SAGG
-281 LPIYSLFAVTF
+281 IDMEV
-292 FPEYAALVMVGLY
+292 LVKSAETRMYL
-305 FLGILVGIG
+305 
-314 MAFLLKGTLFKG
+314 AK
-326 EAVPFV
+326 E
-332 MELPNYRLPGL
+332 EHYRLAG
-343 KNVAQLLWEK
+343 KT
-353 ARDFLERAFT
+353 R
-363 VIFLATIIIWF
+363 
-374 LQNFDFQLS
+374 
-383 LTADPQE
+383 
-390 SILAWIAS
+390 
-398 GIAPLF
+398 G
-404 APLGFGDWRVS
+404 
-415 TALITG
+415 
-421 FMAKES
+421 
-427 VVSTLTILYGS
+427 
-438 AAALGAALSPAAAAP
+438 
-453 LLVFCLLYTP
+453 
-463 CIAAVASVKREMGGR
+463 
-478 WATVMVVNQCVVA
+478 
-491 WLAALVVR
+491 
-499 FLAVAVL
+499 

>member
-1 MPAYMIAL
+1 MFSFWELHDKIRKTRRIKGKVRPRAVRGRMRFEKRMAMEALRKLLYAEMSREEYKACLPDIQRSNRQRVTAYLGIACAFLTVLWILSGALEFLRPNMPAYMIAL

-14 LQAVNRT
+14 LQAVNRA

-95 LFKSKET
+95 LFKSKEM
-102 LPVDILDGVVFGAVS
+102 LPVDILDGMVFGAVS

-216 GGDEFVAFAMDKLL
+216 GGDEFVAFAMDKSAEEM
-230 RRIGLSGRSIVPML
+230 RAL
-244 IGFGCTVPGV
+244 IHKLVQEVDEAGYSVAVGT
-254 MASRTLPSE
+254 ATH
-263 RDRKMTIL
+263 
-271 LTPFMSCSAK
+271 SAGG
-281 LPIYSLFAVTF
+281 IDMEV
-292 FPEYAALVMVGLY
+292 LVKSAETRMYL
-305 FLGILVGIG
+305 
-314 MAFLLKGTLFKG
+314 AK
-326 EAVPFV
+326 E
-332 MELPNYRLPGL
+332 EHYRLAG
-343 KNVAQLLWEK
+343 KT
-353 ARDFLERAFT
+353 R
-363 VIFLATIIIWF
+363 
-374 LQNFDFQLS
+374 
-383 LTADPQE
+383 
-390 SILAWIAS
+390 
-398 GIAPLF
+398 G
-404 APLGFGDWRVS
+404 
-415 TALITG
+415 
-421 FMAKES
+421 
-427 VVSTLTILYGS
+427 
-438 AAALGAALSPAAAAP
+438 
-453 LLVFCLLYTP
+453 
-463 CIAAVASVKREMGGR
+463 
-478 WATVMVVNQCVVA
+478 
-491 WLAALVVR
+491 
-499 FLAVAVL
+499 

>member
-1 MPAYMIAL
+1 MRWIFSFGKLHDKIKKTRRTKGKVRPRAVRRQMRFEKRMAMEALQRLLLYAEMSREKYKACLPDIQRSNRQRVTAYLGIACAFLTVLWILSGVLEFLRPNMLAYMIAL

-102 LPVDILDGVVFGAVS
+102 LPVDILDGMVFGAVS

-158 QMRDYPMHCSSTLS
+158 QMHDYPMHCSSTLS

-203 VRDIFGEEYSYRV
+203 VRDIFGEKYSYRV
-216 GGDEFVAFAMDKLL
+216 GGDEFVAFAMDKSAEEM
-230 RRIGLSGRSIVPML
+230 RAL
-244 IGFGCTVPGV
+244 IHKLVQEVDEAGYSVAVGT
-254 MASRTLPSE
+254 ATH
-263 RDRKMTIL
+263 
-271 LTPFMSCSAK
+271 SAGG
-281 LPIYSLFAVTF
+281 IDMEV
-292 FPEYAALVMVGLY
+292 LVKSAETRMYL
-305 FLGILVGIG
+305 
-314 MAFLLKGTLFKG
+314 AK
-326 EAVPFV
+326 E
-332 MELPNYRLPGL
+332 EHYRLAG
-343 KNVAQLLWEK
+343 KT
-353 ARDFLERAFT
+353 R
-363 VIFLATIIIWF
+363 
-374 LQNFDFQLS
+374 
-383 LTADPQE
+383 
-390 SILAWIAS
+390 
-398 GIAPLF
+398 G
-404 APLGFGDWRVS
+404 
-415 TALITG
+415 
-421 FMAKES
+421 
-427 VVSTLTILYGS
+427 
-438 AAALGAALSPAAAAP
+438 
-453 LLVFCLLYTP
+453 
-463 CIAAVASVKREMGGR
+463 
-478 WATVMVVNQCVVA
+478 
-491 WLAALVVR
+491 
-499 FLAVAVL
+499 

>member
-1 MPAYMIAL
+1 MRWIFSFWELHDKIRKTRRIKGKVRPRAVRGRMRFEKRMAMEALRRLLYAEMSREEYKACLPDIQSSNRQRVTAYLGIACAFLTVLWILSGALEFLRPNMLAYMIAL

-14 LQAVNRT
+14 LQAVNRA

-51 PSPDTPTVSF
+51 PSPDAPTVSF

-102 LPVDILDGVVFGAVS
+102 LPVDILDGMVFGAVS

-158 QMRDYPMHCSSTLS
+158 QMHDYPMHCSSTLS

-203 VRDIFGEEYSYRV
+203 VRDIFGEKYSYRV
-216 GGDEFVAFAMDKLL
+216 GGDEFVAFAMDKSAEEM
-230 RRIGLSGRSIVPML
+230 RAL
-244 IGFGCTVPGV
+244 IHKLVQEVDEAGYSVAVGT
-254 MASRTLPSE
+254 ATH
-263 RDRKMTIL
+263 
-271 LTPFMSCSAK
+271 SAGG
-281 LPIYSLFAVTF
+281 IDMEV
-292 FPEYAALVMVGLY
+292 LVKSAETRMYL
-305 FLGILVGIG
+305 
-314 MAFLLKGTLFKG
+314 AK
-326 EAVPFV
+326 E
-332 MELPNYRLPGL
+332 EHYRLAG
-343 KNVAQLLWEK
+343 K
-353 ARDFLERAFT
+353 T
-363 VIFLATIIIWF
+363 
-374 LQNFDFQLS
+374 
-383 LTADPQE
+383 
-390 SILAWIAS
+390 
-398 GIAPLF
+398 
-404 APLGFGDWRVS
+404 
-415 TALITG
+415 
-421 FMAKES
+421 
-427 VVSTLTILYGS
+427 
-438 AAALGAALSPAAAAP
+438 
-453 LLVFCLLYTP
+453 
-463 CIAAVASVKREMGGR
+463 RE
-478 WATVMVVNQCVVA
+478 
-491 WLAALVVR
+491 
-499 FLAVAVL
+499 

>member
-1 MPAYMIAL
+1 MRWIFSFWELHDKIRKTRRIKGKVRPRAVRGRMRFEKRMAMEALRRLLYAEMSREEYKACLPDIQRSNRQRVTAYLGIACAFLTVLWILSGVLEFLRPNMLAYMIAL

-51 PSPDTPTVSF
+51 PSPDAPTVSF

-102 LPVDILDGVVFGAVS
+102 LPVDILDGMVFGAVS

-158 QMRDYPMHCSSTLS
+158 QMHDYPMHCSSTLS

-216 GGDEFVAFAMDKLL
+216 GGDEFVAFAMDKSAEEM
-230 RRIGLSGRSIVPML
+230 RAL
-244 IGFGCTVPGV
+244 IHKLVQEVDEAGYSVAVGT
-254 MASRTLPSE
+254 ATH
-263 RDRKMTIL
+263 
-271 LTPFMSCSAK
+271 SAGG
-281 LPIYSLFAVTF
+281 IDMEV
-292 FPEYAALVMVGLY
+292 LVKSAETRMYL
-305 FLGILVGIG
+305 
-314 MAFLLKGTLFKG
+314 AK
-326 EAVPFV
+326 E
-332 MELPNYRLPGL
+332 EHYRLAG
-343 KNVAQLLWEK
+343 K
-353 ARDFLERAFT
+353 T
-363 VIFLATIIIWF
+363 
-374 LQNFDFQLS
+374 
-383 LTADPQE
+383 
-390 SILAWIAS
+390 
-398 GIAPLF
+398 
-404 APLGFGDWRVS
+404 
-415 TALITG
+415 
-421 FMAKES
+421 
-427 VVSTLTILYGS
+427 
-438 AAALGAALSPAAAAP
+438 
-453 LLVFCLLYTP
+453 
-463 CIAAVASVKREMGGR
+463 RE
-478 WATVMVVNQCVVA
+478 
-491 WLAALVVR
+491 
-499 FLAVAVL
+499 